1 MTAPQSLRVIARRW
15 YLILVGVLLTGVLCA
30 AAILLVPPSYDSQ
43 GSMVLMPP
51 AAAVGEAGNPYLQLG
66 GMSEAMDVLVRQ
78 SSATEIREQ
87 ILESYPSGTYVVEP
101 DRTTSGSI
109 IVVHATAETPEESL
123 GLLDDAMATVP
134 DTLARMQDE
143 LGVISG
149 QRIDIM
155 PVVVDTEAKFNF
167 KQTVQVV
174 AMAGLAGLAGTLML
188 TALLD
193 GLLTGRR
200 LRKAAASGPDRAQ
213 PGRSA
218 HTEPES
224 RPGSG
229 RAQPDTAPAG
239 TVRPGK
245 AGRGQ
250 ATGPQLPGGLPDTGA
265 GDRFEE
271 TAERTT
277 VAGRDTAPA
286 KEAGVR

>member
-1 MTAPQSLRVIARRW
+1 MTAPQSLRVLARRW

-30 AAILLVPPSYDSQ
+30 AANLLVPPSYDSQ

-87 ILESYPSGTYVVEP
+87 ILEGYPSGTYVVEP

-109 IVVHATAETPEESL
+109 IVVHATADTPEESL

-200 LRKAAASGPDRAQ
+200 LRKAASGRDRGQ
-213 PGRSA
+213 PGRSTQ
-218 HTEPES
+218 TEPES
-224 RPGSG
+224 GPGTG
-229 RAQPDTAPAG
+229 RAQPETAPAG

-250 ATGPQLPGGLPDTGA
+250 ATGPQIPGGLPGTGT
-265 GDRFEE
+265 GDSFEE

-277 VAGRDTAPA
+277 VAGRDTVPA

>member
-30 AAILLVPPSYDSQ
+30 AANLLVPPSYDSQ

-78 SSATEIREQ
+78 SSATDIREQ

-123 GLLDDAMATVP
+123 GLLDDAMATLP
-134 DTLARMQDE
+134 ATLARMQDE
-143 LGVISG
+143 LGVIPG

-155 PVVVDTEAKFNF
+155 PVVVDTEATFNF
-167 KQTVQVV
+167 KQTIQVV
-174 AMAGLAGLAGTLML
+174 ALAGLAGLAGTLMV

-200 LRKAAASGPDRAQ
+200 LRKAASGPDRGQ
-213 PGRSA
+213 PGRTR
-218 HTEPES
+218 HTEPEPGPENGRA
-224 RPGSG
+224 RPDPVPADTVRSG
-229 RAQPDTAPAG
+229 R
-239 TVRPGK
+239 

-250 ATGPQLPGGLPDTGA
+250 AAGPPVSGGLPGTGT
-265 GDRFEE
+265 GDRFVG

-277 VAGRDTAPA
+277 AAGRDTEPA